1 MNMQAALIQFSGLH
15 FFKDMEIEMEGL
27 LRKKSSRGSRR
38 RREGN
43 VGAFDQNTLYMCRE
57 MSNKDKVF
65 LKISEIILIRLK
77 SIKSVY
83 PVSLFGFQT
92 MQGKRLLVKGTD
104 HISLT
109 T

>member
-1 MNMQAALIQFSGLH
+1 MWVHLIKIH
-15 FFKDMEIEMEGL
+15 YIC
-27 LRKKSSRGSRR
+27 
-38 RREGN
+38 
-43 VGAFDQNTLYMCRE
+43 VGKCQIKT
-57 MSNKDKVF
+57 KVF

-83 PVSLFGFQT
+83 PISLFGFQT
-92 MQGKRLLVKGTD
+92 MQGKWLLVKGTD